1 MAALTTSEH
10 SGVIRTDVVSYLGAT
25 GPVDTAIVRDVVVNN
40 LNHLTDV
47 GGQELVNLQAVT
59 AWSLGT
65 PSTTVYRPLTALPP
79 LPVPLRIRTDGST
92 YTVVVYL
99 RASISAAGTAD
110 FRLALRPPS
119 RAGARGVPMDP
130 TLGATWT
137 ADTSTTSTTATD
149 LGPFA
154 LRLPASVVA
163 YAFDRG
169 DASFAGSWPTE
180 DGSGNDRT
188 ADILVATLE
197 VWTKS
202 SVITSLPTV
211 HALEAREYIGKV

>member
-10 SGVIRTDVVSYLGAT
+10 GGFIRGFGSEPGETD
-25 GPVDTAIVRDVVVNN
+25 PVDTAIVRDAIVNN

-47 GGQELVNLQAVT
+47 AGQELVNLQAVT
-59 AWSLGT
+59 AWQLGS
-65 PSTTVYRPLTALPP
+65 PSTSVYRPLGALPP
-79 LPVPLRIRTDGST
+79 LPVPVRIRTDGST

-130 TLGATWT
+130 ALGATWT
-137 ADTSTTSTTATD
+137 ADTSTTSTSATD

-163 YAFDRG
+163 YAFERG
-169 DASFAGSWPTE
+169 DAAFSGSWPTDRG
-180 DGSGNDRT
+180 DGTDDTG
-188 ADILVATLE
+188 LVYVATLE
-197 VWTKS
+197 VWAKS
-202 SVITSLPTV
+202 SVGTSLPTV